1 MATAAQGSCNHH
13 KRSSPPRREEYR
25 EEELGAVVKR
35 RSEEARQALAR
46 RLEADPLTRAECLP
60 TLGRMVSKPVGL
72 EVYEGLRMMN
82 VI

>member
-1 MATAAQGSCNHH
+1 MVIDVCAKRMANEARASCNHH

-46 RLEADPLTRAECLP
+46 RLEADLP
-60 TLGRMVSKPVGL
+60 
-72 EVYEGLRMMN
+72 
-82 VI
+82 